1 MALVTQPLRDE
12 HQELLPHLERVR
24 EAAESIGR
32 ERDPERSI
40 DRALEFLQGHLL
52 PHAAAEEAVLYPE
65 VARLMNSA
73 QATKTMEVDHAEVS
87 RLTSELR
94 QMRDALNAGPPSDEQ
109 AEVLRRLLYGLYT
122 LIGVHFAKEER
133 VYLPVLDEGLSP
145 DAAAAMF
152 ERMERAAT
160 HAREAG

>member
-32 ERDPERSI
+32 EQDPGRSI

-52 PHAAAEEAVLYPE
+52 PHAAAEEAVLYPQ

-73 QATKTMEVDHAEVS
+73 QATKTMEADHAAVS

-94 QMRDALNAGPPSDEQ
+94 QLRDALKAGPPSDEQ
-109 AEVLRRLLYGLYT
+109 AAALRRLLYGLYT
-122 LIGVHFAKEER
+122 LIRLHFTKEEL

-152 ERMERAAT
+152 AGMERAAA